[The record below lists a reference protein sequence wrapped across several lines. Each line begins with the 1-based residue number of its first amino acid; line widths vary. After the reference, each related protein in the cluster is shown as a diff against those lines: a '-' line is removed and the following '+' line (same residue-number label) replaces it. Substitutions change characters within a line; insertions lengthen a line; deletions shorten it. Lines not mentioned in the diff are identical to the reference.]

1 MTRLDKVTR
10 VAEIAEKRTE
20 AATHKLAERVRGVTS
35 GEAQLVELNRFR
47 NEYPNPAGVD
57 VAIAELIN
65 RHRFL
70 GRVDE
75 AIAFQ
80 RSEVQRQQRLLLLE
94 QQNYGRVRAKSRA
107 LDTAVQRIGKDES
120 RRRERFE
127 QSLLDERAQ
136 RIDSHWDAAAN
147 DGFDE

>member
-1 MTRLDKVTR
+1 MTRLEKVTR
-10 VAEIAEKRTE
+10 VAEIAEQRAE
-20 AATHKLAERVRGVTS
+20 VATQKLAERVRGVSS
-35 GEAQLVELNRFR
+35 GEAQLAELNRFR
-47 NEYPNPAGVD
+47 NEYAYAGD
-57 VAIAELIN
+57 PQVAIAELIN

-80 RSEVQRQQRLLLLE
+80 VSEVQRQQRQLAIE

-107 LDTAVQRIGKDES
+107 LDTAVRRIGAHEA
-120 RRRERFE
+120 RRHERLEQSQIDERF
-127 QSLLDERAQ
+127 Q
-136 RIDSHWDAAAN
+136 RPRMDWDVAAN